1 MKGIHERIREP
12 FPDTD
17 LSREIEIPGEHV
29 STDFYNASV
38 ILTLRLAFLVTGV
51 FALFVA
57 LPSESTSVQNVV
69 FEVAS
74 AQGNVGLSS
83 GITTP
88 RAVDGCKTRSD
99 RQYVGRPA
107 DDRSRPRPPPRVCV
121 TVPRGCHLWIPT
133 GSDSATRW

>member
-17 LSREIEIPGEHV
+17 PSREIEISGEHV

-88 RAVDGCKTRSD
+88 ALSTGAKLVLIGNMW
-99 RQYVGRPA
+99 VGRL
-107 DDRSRPRPPPRVCV
+107 
-121 TVPRGCHLWIPT
+121 TIVPVLVLLRG
-133 GSDSATRW
+133 SV